1 MQALFS
7 QLVAG
12 LSLGSILLLAA
23 LGLALT
29 FGQMGVINMAHG
41 EFMMAGAYTAFVAQ
55 GLIADAGT
63 SLLLAIP
70 LGFLVGGVMGVV
82 LEATL
87 IRRMYHRPLDTLLVT
102 WGVSL
107 ILQQAA
113 RDIFGAPN
121 VDVRAPTWLSGSVN
135 IGVTQVPAA
144 RLFILVLALTAVVGL
159 STLLKMT
166 PLGRR
171 IRGVVQN
178 RDLAETVG
186 ISTRSTDRLTFFIG
200 SGLAGIAGVALTLLG
215 STGPTLGTSYIVDAF
230 LVVVAGGIGQIKG
243 AVIAAFGLGL
253 LQATF
258 EYSTTASIDLRF
270 LIGPNGA
277 GKTTLVDAITGLAPA
292 TGSVR
297 FGRTELIGKK
307 VHRIA
312 RLGVGRTFQTASVF
326 EELTVLQNLDIAAGT
341 GRSALSLLRRRSSVP
356 PVVEQAMDIVGL
368 TAQRDRPAGAL
379 AHGQKQWL
387 EIGMLLVQN
396 ARVLLLDEPV
406 AGMSADERVQTG
418 ELLRRIGA
426 ERTVV
431 VVEHDMD
438 FMRSFATSVTVL
450 HAGKVLSAGTVA
462 QVQAD
467 PKVQEVYLGRA
478 EVAQ

>member
-41 EFMMAGAYTAFVAQ
+41 EFIMAGAYTAFVVQ
-55 GLIADAGT
+55 GVIADAGI

-70 LGFLVGGVMGVV
+70 LGFLVGGLMGVI

-87 IRRMYHRPLDTLLVT
+87 IRRMYNRPLDTLLVT

-107 ILQQAA
+107 ILQQVA

-121 VDVRAPTWLSGSVN
+121 VDVRAPSWLSGSID
-135 IGVTQVPAA
+135 IGITHVPAA
-144 RLFILVLALTAVVGL
+144 RLFILILAAAAVIGL
-159 STLLKMT
+159 SVVLKMT

-186 ISTRSTDRLTFFIG
+186 VSTRSTDRLTFFIG

-258 EYSTTASIDLRF
+258 EYSTTASIAKVMVFVVIVVFLQIRPQGIFSLR
-270 LIGPNGA
+270 
-277 GKTTLVDAITGLAPA
+277 TRSLA
-292 TGSVR
+292 
-297 FGRTELIGKK
+297 
-307 VHRIA
+307 
-312 RLGVGRTFQTASVF
+312 
-326 EELTVLQNLDIAAGT
+326 
-341 GRSALSLLRRRSSVP
+341 
-356 PVVEQAMDIVGL
+356 
-368 TAQRDRPAGAL
+368 
-379 AHGQKQWL
+379 
-387 EIGMLLVQN
+387 
-396 ARVLLLDEPV
+396 
-406 AGMSADERVQTG
+406 
-418 ELLRRIGA
+418 
-426 ERTVV
+426 
-431 VVEHDMD
+431 
-438 FMRSFATSVTVL
+438 
-450 HAGKVLSAGTVA
+450 
-462 QVQAD
+462 
-467 PKVQEVYLGRA
+467 
-478 EVAQ
+478 

>member
-12 LSLGSILLLAA
+12 ISLGSILLLAA

-55 GLIADAGT
+55 GFIADAGV

-70 LGFLVGGVMGVV
+70 IGFLVGGVMGVI

-102 WGVSL
+102 WGVAL

-135 IGVTQVPAA
+135 LGVAQVPAA
-144 RLFILVLALTAVVGL
+144 RLFILALAVAAVVSL
-159 STLLKMT
+159 SLLLKAT

-171 IRGVVQN
+171 IRAVVQN

-186 ISTRSTDRLTFFIG
+186 VSTRSTDRLTFFIG

-230 LVVVAGGIGQIKG
+230 LVVVAGGIGQIRG

-258 EYSTTASIDLRF
+258 EYSTTASI
-270 LIGPNGA
+270 A
-277 GKTTLVDAITGLAPA
+277 
-292 TGSVR
+292 
-297 FGRTELIGKK
+297 K
-307 VHRIA
+307 VM
-312 RLGVGRTFQTASVF
+312 VF
-326 EELTVLQNLDIAAGT
+326 
-341 GRSALSLLRRRSSVP
+341 
-356 PVVEQAMDIVGL
+356 
-368 TAQRDRPAGAL
+368 
-379 AHGQKQWL
+379 
-387 EIGMLLVQN
+387 
-396 ARVLLLDEPV
+396 
-406 AGMSADERVQTG
+406 
-418 ELLRRIGA
+418 
-426 ERTVV
+426 VV
-431 VVEHDMD
+431 VVV
-438 FMRSFATSVTVL
+438 FLQIRPQGIFSVRTRSLA
-450 HAGKVLSAGTVA
+450 
-462 QVQAD
+462 
-467 PKVQEVYLGRA
+467 
-478 EVAQ
+478 

>member
-12 LSLGSILLLAA
+12 VSLGSVLLLAA

-41 EFMMAGAYTAFVAQ
+41 EFMMAGAYTAFVVQ
-55 GLIADAGT
+55 HGIADAGT

-70 LGFLVGGVMGVV
+70 LGFLVGGVMGLI

-121 VDVRAPTWLSGSVN
+121 VDVRAPGWLSGSID
-135 IGVTQVPAA
+135 IGFTQVPAA
-144 RLFILVLALTAVVGL
+144 RLFILALAVAAVLGL
-159 STLLKMT
+159 SLLLKTT

-215 STGPTLGTSYIVDAF
+215 STGPTLGTSYIVGAF

-258 EYSTTASIDLRF
+258 EYSTTANI
-270 LIGPNGA
+270 A
-277 GKTTLVDAITGLAPA
+277 
-292 TGSVR
+292 
-297 FGRTELIGKK
+297 K
-307 VHRIA
+307 VM
-312 RLGVGRTFQTASVF
+312 VF
-326 EELTVLQNLDIAAGT
+326 
-341 GRSALSLLRRRSSVP
+341 
-356 PVVEQAMDIVGL
+356 
-368 TAQRDRPAGAL
+368 
-379 AHGQKQWL
+379 
-387 EIGMLLVQN
+387 
-396 ARVLLLDEPV
+396 
-406 AGMSADERVQTG
+406 
-418 ELLRRIGA
+418 
-426 ERTVV
+426 VV
-431 VVEHDMD
+431 VVV
-438 FMRSFATSVTVL
+438 FLQIRPQGIFSIRTRSLA
-450 HAGKVLSAGTVA
+450 
-462 QVQAD
+462 
-467 PKVQEVYLGRA
+467 
-478 EVAQ
+478 